1 MAKILYLVH
10 SLPPEEHTGT
20 PLFAYGYART
30 MAARGHQVTV
40 VYPSVSTTS
49 WALDPARFTGEAFDR
64 VVVPSTSF
72 TGPFWS
78 IEAASGDRHS
88 SPAST
93 EAFLELLHVVEP
105 DLVHVVNNV
114 NLPLDFPELAK
125 AEGIPVVRSV
135 TCAEDLCGLIAPVS
149 PRSGRRGYCPAP
161 LTPEH
166 CARCVASVFGEA
178 ADGSRAAPRRGSKA
192 GSVHEEREYRDL
204 VTKLARKRARAAK
217 QYLRVFDRAIF
228 ATAAFRH
235 YFEQTIPLDPARVRV
250 IEMGVD
256 PVPRRELSPETT
268 SALSDA
274 LPAEEEGSESRPEP
288 VMFCLA
294 ATLDPAKGID
304 TLVEAFSDPRLG
316 GRDDYRL
323 CLLGGGNEGL
333 VAPLIDANPN
343 VITVGAYRPEELPE
357 LLSHMHVGLSTSG
370 FETFHR
376 VTREYLFAGL
386 PVIGSRAFGIPN
398 IIRPG
403 KNGLLF
409 DSTDP
414 GALVRAVLSLLGD
427 RALLA
432 RLTEGARSTPV
443 RSSEE
448 EADDLAAL
456 YAEVLAEDRAAIQRM
471 GDIRSRHRLPADIPS
486 AEQLVREDLDSAH

>member
-20 PLFAYGYART
+20 PLFAYGYAQA
-30 MAARGHQVTV
+30 MAARGHEVTV
-40 VYPSVSTTS
+40 AYPSVSVSS
-49 WALDPARFTGEAFDR
+49 WELTPERWPDEAFDR
-64 VVVPSTSF
+64 VVVPSTRF

-78 IEAASGDRHS
+78 IEAASHD
-88 SPAST
+88 PST
-93 EAFLELLHVVEP
+93 NPTSTAAFLGLLHVVEP

-125 AEGIPVVRSV
+125 AQGIPVVRSV

-149 PRSGRRGYCPAP
+149 PRSGRRGYCSAP

-166 CARCVASVFGEA
+166 CARCVASVF
-178 ADGSRAAPRRGSKA
+178 ADALGGAGVGPKA
-192 GSVHEEREYRDL
+192 GTRAPTVPDRGEHQQL
-204 VTKLARKRARAAK
+204 VDKLARKRARTVE
-217 QYLRVFDRAIF
+217 QYLHVFDRTIF

-235 YFEQTIPLDPARVRV
+235 YFEQTLPLDPARVRV
-250 IEMGVD
+250 VEMGMD
-256 PVPRRELSPETT
+256 PTPWRELSPEAT
-268 SALSDA
+268 AILSETV
-274 LPAEEEGSESRPEP
+274 PAEDRPPDSGPEP

-304 TLVEAFSDPRLG
+304 TLVEAFSDPRLRD
-316 GRDDYRL
+316 RDDYRL

-333 VAPLIDANPN
+333 VSPLVDANPN
-343 VITVGAYRPEELPE
+343 VILVGAYQPDELPE
-357 LLSHMHVGLSTSG
+357 LLAHMHVGLSTSG

-376 VTREYLFAGL
+376 VTREYLLSGL
-386 PVIGSRAFGIPN
+386 PVIGSRAFGIPD
-398 IIRPG
+398 IVRPG

-414 GALVRAVLSLLGD
+414 ATLVGAVLTLLDD

-432 RLTEGARSTPV
+432 ELTEGARSTPV
-443 RSSEE
+443 RSCQE

-456 YAEVLAEDRAAIQRM
+456 YADLLAESPVAPIA
-471 GDIRSRHRLPADIPS
+471 GGLTGSVPAGAHR
-486 AEQLVREDLDSAH
+486 

>member
-20 PLFAYGYART
+20 PLFAYGYAQA
-30 MAARGHQVTV
+30 MAVRGHEVTV
-40 VYPSVSTTS
+40 VYPSVSTSS
-49 WALDPARFTGEAFDR
+49 WDLHPERLPGEGFDR

-78 IEAASGDRHS
+78 IEAPSDDTS
-88 SPAST
+88 TSPTST
-93 EAFLELLHVVEP
+93 GAFLGLLDLVQP

-125 AEGIPVVRSV
+125 AAGIPVVRSV

-149 PRSGRRGYCPAP
+149 PRSGGHGYCSAP

-166 CARCVASVFGEA
+166 CARCVATVFADSVDGAVGGPNAGAGATTAPEDGEHQA
-178 ADGSRAAPRRGSKA
+178 
-192 GSVHEEREYRDL
+192 L
-204 VTKLARKRARAAK
+204 VGKLTRKRARTAD
-217 QYLRVFDRAIF
+217 QYLRVFDRTIF

-235 YFEQTIPLDPARVRV
+235 YFEQTLPLDPARVRV
-250 IEMGVD
+250 VEMGMD
-256 PVPRRELSPETT
+256 PAPWRELSPETT
-268 SALSDA
+268 SILSEA
-274 LPAEEEGSESRPEP
+274 VSAEESPSGLPPEP

-304 TLVEAFSDPRLG
+304 TVVEAFTDTRLRD
-316 GRDDYRL
+316 RDDYRL

-333 VAPLIDANPN
+333 VSPLVDANPN
-343 VITVGAYRPEELPE
+343 IILVGAYRPDELPE
-357 LLSHMHVGLSTSG
+357 LLAHMHVGLSTSG

-376 VTREYLFAGL
+376 VTREYLLSGL
-386 PVIGSRAFGIPN
+386 PVIGSRAFGIPD
-398 IIRPG
+398 IVRPG

-414 GALVRAVLSLLGD
+414 ATLVRAVLSLLDD

-432 RLTEGARSTPV
+432 ELTEGARSTRV
-443 RSSEE
+443 RSCEE

-456 YAEVLAEDRAAIQRM
+456 YAEVLAESPIPPIAGEVTGSVPPGA
-471 GDIRSRHRLPADIPS
+471 HR
-486 AEQLVREDLDSAH
+486 